1 MIGGHGLKAKAEGGV
16 FRPPPVGLCNPGQPA
31 RQGADR
37 QSKRRAI
44 SVAFLSGQR
53 CPASNQL

>member
-1 MIGGHGLKAKAEGGV
+1 MTGGHGLNAKAEGGV
-16 FRPPPVGLCNPGQPA
+16 FHPPPAGLCNPGQPT

-44 SVAFLSGQR
+44 SVAFLFGQI
-53 CPASNQL
+53 

>member
-1 MIGGHGLKAKAEGGV
+1 MTCRHGLKAKAEGV
-16 FRPPPVGLCNPGQPA
+16 LDDPPPSGLCNPDQPA

-44 SVAFLSGQR
+44 SVAFLSG
-53 CPASNQL
+53 